1 MHASIIQYKNAIRIN
16 PIIFTISQSY
26 PYARTSKCSNANFFI
41 LKIEILITFIMQ
53 SQKMSEK
60 EFDKLME
67 LAQKQ
72 LHEKVSDE
80 EALRS
85 FVRAGILDENGNLT
99 ALYASLAVPPR
110 Q

>member
-1 MHASIIQYKNAIRIN
+1 
-16 PIIFTISQSY
+16 
-26 PYARTSKCSNANFFI
+26 
-41 LKIEILITFIMQ
+41 MQ
-53 SQKMSEK
+53 FQKMSEK
-60 EFDKLME
+60 DFDRLME

-85 FVRAGILDENGNLT
+85 FIRAGILDENGNLT
-99 ALYASLAVPPR
+99 VLYASLAVPPR

>member
-1 MHASIIQYKNAIRIN
+1 M
-16 PIIFTISQSY
+16 
-26 PYARTSKCSNANFFI
+26 
-41 LKIEILITFIMQ
+41 MQ
-53 SQKMSEK
+53 SKKMSEK
-60 EFDKLME
+60 DFDKLME

-72 LHEKVSDE
+72 LHEMVSDE

-85 FVRAGILDENGNLT
+85 FIEAGILDENGNLT